1 MFLQRAPCPMSHGP
15 WTVLGAHDT
24 GGGADAILVLPRSTA
39 IYNLVS
45 TEISAACVVSLV
57 IHDNCKMELSSI

>member
-1 MFLQRAPCPMSHGP
+1 MFHQRAPCPMSHGP

-24 GGGADAILVLPRSTA
+24 GGGADAVLPRSTA